1 VNLNLKSLSLAAG
14 ELRFLLERR
23 YPRGRSSRLV
33 GDCHA
38 LSAAEREV
46 LRRGVVSPQA
56 AARHRAKLRGIED
69 LAGQPVGLDGHN
81 VLITLESALAGRIL
95 VRADDGVI
103 RDIARAASGFRIS
116 EETGRAVEIVLS
128 LLAQW
133 GAAEVHFFL
142 DEPVSHSGR
151 LAAIIRDKMAAHGLA
166 GTASAVPVPERQL
179 KAFEGL
185 VASSDGELIETCARP
200 LDLAGL
206 ILEKAWPKGQKGT
219 MIDLAG

>member
-1 VNLNLKSLSLAAG
+1 VNLNLTSLRLAAG
-14 ELRFLLERR
+14 ELRFLLERG
-23 YPRGRSSRLV
+23 YPRGRSLRLV
-33 GDCHA
+33 GDRHA
-38 LSAAEREV
+38 LSASEREV

-56 AARHRAKLRGIED
+56 AVRRRAKLRGIED

-81 VLITLESALAGRIL
+81 VLITLESALTGRIL

-116 EETGRAVEIVLS
+116 EETGRAVGLVLS

-133 GAAEVHFFL
+133 GAAEAHFFL
-142 DEPVSHSGR
+142 DEPVSYSGR
-151 LAAIIRDKMAAHGLA
+151 LAAIIRDKMAGHGLA

-185 VASSDGELIETCARP
+185 VASSDGELIEACARP

-206 ILEKAWPKGQKGT
+206 ILEKAWPKGQKET
-219 MIDLAG
+219 MIDLAE

>member
-1 VNLNLKSLSLAAG
+1 MDLNLKSLSLAAG
-14 ELRFLLERR
+14 ELRFLLERG
-23 YPRGRSSRLV
+23 YPRGRSLRLV
-33 GDCHA
+33 GDRHA
-38 LSAAEREV
+38 LTASEREV

-56 AARHRAKLRGIED
+56 TARRRAKLRGIED

-95 VRADDGVI
+95 VRADDGAI
-103 RDIARAASGFRIS
+103 RDIAQAASSFRLT
-116 EETGRAVEIVLS
+116 EATGQAVEIVLGV
-128 LLAQW
+128 LVER
-133 GAAEVHFFL
+133 GAAEAHFFL

-151 LAAIIRDKMAAHGLA
+151 LAALIRDKMAEQGLA

-219 MIDLAG
+219 MIDLAE